1 MSYMSHALLGLA
13 ALAYC
18 ASGVAYLWFLIR
30 ADSSAARFGFWGLAA
45 GVALHGAAIGLKV
58 FTHDFV
64 PATNVREGLSLLAW
78 LMATTYLI
86 LDQRLKLPILGAFV
100 LPLVMLVAFPALAMP
115 IPDQPLPAA
124 LHARLLPLHILT
136 AFLGNALFAVAF
148 GVGSCYLL
156 QEREMKGRGH
166 LSRLWSKLPSLEVL
180 DLLNG
185 RLVAWGFALFSFAI
199 VTGALVAKGAW
210 GSIWSWEPREVLAFA
225 TWLLFAGLVW
235 ARQVFG
241 WRGRRV
247 AVLTMVGFVLAMGS
261 FVTLALCPVDRH
273 GGNFQ

>member
-1 MSYMSHALLGLA
+1 LSHAFLGLA
-13 ALAYC
+13 ALAYL
-18 ASGVAYLWFLIR
+18 AAGMAYLWFLIR
-30 ADSSAARFGFWGLAA
+30 ADPSAARFGFWGLAI
-45 GVALHGAAIGLKV
+45 GLALHFGAIALRV

-78 LMATTYLI
+78 LMGTTYLI

-100 LPLVMLVAFPALAMP
+100 LPLVMLIVFPALALP
-115 IPDQPLPAA
+115 IPDRPLPPA
-124 LHARLLPLHILT
+124 LHAGLLPLHVLT

-148 GVGSCYLL
+148 GVGTCYLL
-156 QEREMKGRGH
+156 QEREMKGRGR
-166 LSRLWSKLPSLEVL
+166 LSQLWAKLPSLEVL

-185 RLVAWGFALFSFAI
+185 RLIAWGFALLSFAI

-210 GSIWSWEPREVLAFA
+210 GSIWSWEPREALAFA

-235 ARQVFG
+235 ARQIFG

-247 AVLTMVGFVLAMGS
+247 AVLTMLGFALVMGS
-261 FVTLALCPVDRH
+261 FVGLALCPVDRH
-273 GGNFQ
+273 GGTFQ

>member
-1 MSYMSHALLGLA
+1 MSHALLGLA

-30 ADSSAARFGFWGLAA
+30 ADPSAARLGFWGLAA
-45 GVALHGAAIGLKV
+45 GVALHGAAIGLEV

-115 IPDQPLPAA
+115 IPDRPLSPA
-124 LHARLLPLHILT
+124 LHAGLLPVHIFT

-156 QEREMKGRGH
+156 QERELKGRGH

-185 RLVAWGFALFSFAI
+185 RLVVWGFVLLSFAI
-199 VTGALVAKGAW
+199 VTGAMVAKGAW
-210 GSIWSWEPREVLAFA
+210 GSIWNWEPREALAFA
-225 TWLLFAGLVW
+225 TWLLFAGLIW
-235 ARQVFG
+235 ARQIFG

-247 AVLTMVGFVLAMGS
+247 AVLTMVGFLLAMGS
-261 FVTLALCPVDRH
+261 FVGLALCPVDRH